1 MAKRPGK
8 VAEAQAEAPAPR
20 GRPSGY
26 CAELARDICLLLA
39 EGKSLRRICT
49 EERFPSESTVR
60 GWVVDDRE
68 GFSAQYARAK
78 EMGLHSMAEETIEIA
93 DDGANDTYT
102 KEDGSEGVNSDV
114 VQRSR
119 LRVDARKWFLSK
131 MMPKVYGDKVTQEM
145 TGVDGAPLQ
154 MPTLVI
160 APFQSRDEP
169 DEN

>member
-8 VAEAQAEAPAPR
+8 VATPEETPPTPR

-26 CAELARDICLLLA
+26 CPDLARDICLLLA
-39 EGKSLRRICT
+39 EGKSLRRICA
-49 EERFPSESTVR
+49 EDRFPSESTVR

-93 DDGANDTYT
+93 DDGTNDTYT
-102 KEDGSEGVNSDV
+102 KEDGSEVVNSDV

-131 MMPKVYGDKVTQEM
+131 MMPKVYGDKVTQEV
-145 TGVDGAPLQ
+145 TGADGGPVEVQTIRRVIVDPKK
-154 MPTLVI
+154 
-160 APFQSRDEP
+160 D
-169 DEN
+169 